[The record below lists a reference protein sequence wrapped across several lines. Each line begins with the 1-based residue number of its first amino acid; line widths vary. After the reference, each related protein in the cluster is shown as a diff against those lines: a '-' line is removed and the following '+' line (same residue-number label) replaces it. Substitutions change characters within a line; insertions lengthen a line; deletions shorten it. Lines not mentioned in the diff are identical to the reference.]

1 MNIFYAAILGAVQG
15 LTEFLPIS
23 SSGHLVIA
31 QHLVPGFAQPGV
43 LFDVVLHAG
52 TLGAVLF
59 YFRKKI
65 LSMNQKYMLLIII
78 GTIPAVVIG
87 LLFQDQI
94 EAIFSNLKLVGVALL
109 VTGVMNYFIDKL
121 KTNKSS
127 FSIRDALIIGLGQ
140 ALAITPGI
148 SRSGTTIFAA
158 TTRGIKRHDAAEFSF
173 LLSIPAILGAITLQI
188 LKYHNGSI
196 NIASYT
202 AGFIAAFVFGI
213 ISIKVL
219 LDLLKSKKLVY
230 FAIYCLIL
238 GSLVLII

>member
-31 QHLVPGFAQPGV
+31 QHLVPGFSQPGV

-65 LSMNQKYMLLIII
+65 LSMNHKYMLLIII

-87 LLFQDQI
+87 LLFQDQV

-109 VTGVMNYFIDKL
+109 VTGAMNYLVDRL
-121 KTNKSS
+121 KTSKSLPS
-127 FSIRDALIIGLGQ
+127 GVDAFVIGLGQ
-140 ALAITPGI
+140 AFAIVPGI

-158 TTRGIKRHDAAEFSF
+158 TARGLKREDAAEFSF
-173 LLSIPAILGAITLQI
+173 LLSIPAILGAIALQI
-188 LKYHNGSI
+188 LKYHNGAI
-196 NIASYT
+196 NIPSYATGFTT
-202 AGFIAAFVFGI
+202 AFIFGV

-219 LDLLKSKKLVY
+219 LNLLRSKKLIY

>member
-1 MNIFYAAILGAVQG
+1 MNTFYAAILGAVQG

-65 LSMNQKYMLLIII
+65 ISMNYKYMMLIII

-94 EAIFSNLKLVGVALL
+94 ESIFSNLKLVGIALL
-109 VTGVMNYFIDKL
+109 VTGVMNYLVDRL
-121 KTNKSS
+121 KTSKSMPS
-127 FSIRDALIIGLGQ
+127 GLDAFVIGLGQ
-140 ALAITPGI
+140 AFAIVPGI
-148 SRSGTTIFAA
+148 SRSGTTIFVA
-158 TTRGIKRHDAAEFSF
+158 TTRRLKREEAAEFSF
-173 LLSIPAILGAITLQI
+173 LLSIPAILGAIALQI
-188 LKYHNGSI
+188 LKYHNGAI
-196 NIASYT
+196 NIPSYA
-202 AGFIAAFVFGI
+202 AGFIAAFIFGV
-213 ISIKVL
+213 ISIKL
-219 LDLLKSKKLVY
+219 LLNLLKSKKLIY